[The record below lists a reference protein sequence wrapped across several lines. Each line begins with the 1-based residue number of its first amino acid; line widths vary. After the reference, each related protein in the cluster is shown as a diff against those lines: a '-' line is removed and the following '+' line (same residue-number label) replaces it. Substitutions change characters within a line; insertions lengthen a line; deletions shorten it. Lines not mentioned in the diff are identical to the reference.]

1 MVHKFNANESKS
13 HIGTMIQ
20 SHVPAQQI
28 GSLNSFYL
36 APKYY
41 FLSVV

>member
-13 HIGTMIQ
+13 HMGAMIQ
-20 SHVPAQQI
+20 SHIPAQQI
-28 GSLNSFYL
+28 GSHNSFYL
-36 APKYY
+36 APKYH